1 MQQIDI
7 KEGPKL
13 SDYQAY
19 SSLRATVD
27 HYLEVVP
34 AFARQLEGRTIWM
47 VNSTATG
54 GGVAEMLPS
63 QLRMMRAMGIQVEWL
78 VLEASDPSFF
88 ELTKR
93 IHNAIHGSGTGT
105 FSEADREPYEAE
117 NKKNLQAALARIS
130 DGDILVI
137 HDPQP
142 MPLAGMI
149 RAERNVKCVWRCHI
163 GLDKST
169 PVTEAVWGFLKPYFQ
184 DYDQFVFSLK
194 EYILP
199 ELADRT
205 SLIPPA
211 IDPLSHKNRTLQMHK
226 ALSILSQAGI
236 LEPSNARLYDDY
248 EFQVRRVGPDGS
260 FGKVNEP
267 FPMEMIYR
275 PIITEISRW
284 DRLKGF
290 RELMEAFVHLKRKN
304 KQQTNTDALDYKRI
318 KMARLVLGGPD
329 PQFVTDDPEGA
340 EVLKELVDF
349 YRELPEDIQGDIAL
363 LLLPLDNPKQNALIV
378 NALQRYSVVVV
389 QNSLQEGF
397 GLTATEAMWKQ
408 TPVLVSGAAGLK
420 FQVTHGET
428 GTINSDP
435 TDIKAL
441 SDALE
446 YMLSNQKELDKWGFN
461 AQSRVVEHFT
471 LFSQIESWLEVFS
484 HLVVSPD

>member
-1 MQQIDI
+1 MQLIDI
-7 KEGPKL
+7 KEGPKI

-19 SSLRATVD
+19 SSLRSRVD
-27 HYLEVVP
+27 RYLEIVP
-34 AFARQLEGRTIWM
+34 EYAKKLKGRTIWM

-63 QLRMMRAMGIQVEWL
+63 QLRLMRAMGIRIEWL
-78 VLEASDPSFF
+78 VIETADPKFF

-93 IHNAIHGSGTGT
+93 IHNAIHGSGKGV
-105 FSEADREPYEAE
+105 FSEADREPYERV
-117 NKKNLQAALARIS
+117 NQKNLAAALERIN

-149 RAERNVKCVWRCHI
+149 RAHRNVKCVWRCHI
-163 GLDKST
+163 GLDQST
-169 PVTEAVWGFLKPYFQ
+169 PVTEAVWKFLEPYFS
-184 DYDQFVFSLK
+184 DYDRFVFSLE
-194 EYILP
+194 EYVLP
-199 ELADRT
+199 SIRANT

-236 LEPSNARLYDDY
+236 LAPNEARLYADY
-248 EFQVRRVGPDGS
+248 KHQARRVGPDGH
-260 FGKVNEP
+260 FGKVNDP
-267 FPMEMIYR
+267 FPLEMIYR

-290 RELMEAFVHLKRKN
+290 KELMEAFVHLKRKN
-304 KQQTNTDALDYKRI
+304 EARQDKESLEYKRI

-329 PQFVTDDPEGA
+329 PLFVTDDPEGE
-340 EVLKELVDF
+340 EVLNELVDF
-349 YRELPEDIQGDIAL
+349 FKELPGDIQKDIAL
-363 LLLPLDNPKQNALIV
+363 LLLPLENPKQNALIV
-378 NALQRYSVVVV
+378 NALQRCSVIVV
-389 QNSLQEGF
+389 QNSIQEGF

-420 FQVTHGET
+420 FQVSHGET
-428 GTINSDP
+428 GTINADPSDIP
-435 TDIKAL
+435 AL

-446 YMLSNQKELDKWGFN
+446 YMLSHQKELDKWGFN
-461 AQSRVVEHFT
+461 AQSRVVERFT
-471 LFSQIESWLEVFS
+471 LFSQIESWLELFANLIPES
-484 HLVVSPD
+484 

>member
-1 MQQIDI
+1 MQQVNT

-19 SSLRATVD
+19 SSLRSKVD

-34 AFARQLEGRTIWM
+34 AYARKLEGRTIWM

-63 QLRMMRAMGIQVEWL
+63 QLRMMHEMGVRVEWL
-78 VLEASDPSFF
+78 VIEATDPSFF

-93 IHNAIHGSGTGT
+93 IHNAIHGSGKGH
-105 FSEADREPYEAE
+105 FSKADREPYETV
-117 NKKNLQAALARIS
+117 NRNNLQAALARIK
-130 DGDILVI
+130 DGDIVVI

-149 RAERNVKCVWRCHI
+149 REERDVKCIWRCHI
-163 GLDKST
+163 GLDERT
-169 PVTEAVWGFLKPYFQ
+169 PVTKAVWKFLEPYFE
-184 DYDQFVFSLK
+184 DYDHFVFSLE
-194 EYILP
+194 EYVPPKLRK
-199 ELADRT
+199 RT

-236 LEPSNARLYDDY
+236 LKPSKARLYNDY
-248 EFQVRRVGPDGS
+248 EYQARRVGPDGS

-267 FPMEMIYR
+267 FPLEMIYR

-304 KQQTNTDALDYKRI
+304 EERADKESLDYKRI
-318 KMARLVLGGPD
+318 RMARLILGGPD
-329 PQFVTDDPEGA
+329 PQFVTDDPEGK
-340 EVLKELVDF
+340 EVLNELVEF
-349 YRELPEDIQGDIAL
+349 YKGLPGDIQGDIAL

-378 NALQRYSVVVV
+378 NALQRFSVVVV

-420 FQVTHGET
+420 FQVSHGET
-428 GTINSDP
+428 GTINTDP
-435 TDIKAL
+435 RDISSL
-441 SDALE
+441 SESLE
-446 YMLSNQKELDKWGFN
+446 YMLCNQKELDKWGFN
-461 AQSRVVEHFT
+461 AQTRVVEHFT
-471 LFSQIESWLEVFS
+471 LFSQIESWLEVFGD
-484 HLVVSPD
+484 LID